1 MFSVKDNKGNNMK
14 ATKEDTERKGPI
26 QAYVKGFGNH
36 MGAAIEHIQLAANL
50 YAEALQKYGDDAHE
64 AFASAYPHV
73 TQNTWDKLRL
83 VGNGEADAKIMLLSD
98 KFAARIVRLPIEKQ
112 HETLN
117 GDSFCIVNPT
127 TRKMENINYGEIMPR
142 HERILFDDEKGKIR
156 GIEEQ
161 VRYIDEQNRR
171 RKAQELPY
179 TVETDAL
186 VVHKAC
192 RIGKVELE
200 DALEAMA

>member
-1 MFSVKDNKGNNMK
+1 M
-14 ATKEDTERKGPI
+14 AE
-26 QAYVKGFGNH
+26 YVKGFSQH
-36 MGAAIEHIQLAANL
+36 IGAAIDHIQQAANI
-50 YAEALQKYGDDAHE
+50 YAEAINTYGEAAHD
-64 AFASAYPHV
+64 AFAKAYPHV

-98 KFAARIVRLPIEKQ
+98 KFAARIVRLPIEVQ

-117 GDSFCIVNPT
+117 GDSFCVVNPT
-127 TRKMENINYGEIMPR
+127 TRKMENVNYGEIKPR
-142 HERILFDDEKGKIR
+142 HERILFDDERGRVR

-171 RKAQELPY
+171 RKSRELPY
-179 TVETDAL
+179 TVETDAI

-200 DALEAMA
+200 DALEVMA

>member
-1 MFSVKDNKGNNMK
+1 MNKTKAKK
-14 ATKEDTERKGPI
+14 ATPNMAE
-26 QAYVKGFGNH
+26 YVKGFSQH
-36 MGAAIEHIQLAANL
+36 IGAAIDHIQQAANI
-50 YAEALQKYGDDAHE
+50 YAEAINTYGETAHDA
-64 AFASAYPHV
+64 FSKAYPHV

-98 KFAARIVRLPIEKQ
+98 KFAARIVRLPIEVQ

-117 GDSFCIVNPT
+117 GDSFCVVNPT
-127 TRKMENINYGEIMPR
+127 TRKMENVNYGEIKPR
-142 HERILFDDEKGKIR
+142 HERILFDDER
-156 GIEEQ
+156 GRVRDIGEQ

-171 RKAQELPY
+171 RKSRELPY
-179 TVETDAL
+179 TVETDAI